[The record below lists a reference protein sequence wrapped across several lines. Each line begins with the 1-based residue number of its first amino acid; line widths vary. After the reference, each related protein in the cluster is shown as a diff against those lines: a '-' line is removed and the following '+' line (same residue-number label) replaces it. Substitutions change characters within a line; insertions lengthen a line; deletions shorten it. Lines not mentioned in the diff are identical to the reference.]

1 MCMMKEPLMD
11 IGLDLM
17 DAGLNQI
24 RLVIQSGLNKGSL

>member
-11 IGLDLM
+11 IDLM